1 MPAPGLTVIRAD
13 STPPSAG
20 DNMRLEI
27 GAVIVATIE
36 QAPVGVT
43 MLGADAKQNEADF
56 DRNHGAT
63 RPVAVARSE
72 VLQGFVEVVQ
82 GLGGDPHALLHKMQI
97 DPGVLDDPSGLVPYR
112 SMVRLLETAAAE
124 LDCADFGMRLAKSR
138 SLSKIVSPIDLV
150 MRNSRTLGDALQYC
164 AANVHVYSDAMQLS
178 IEPLPERRCE
188 LLRFEIVLDR
198 LPHQRQAVE
207 HALTLM
213 YRSILHICGNAVHPK
228 EVWFTHDP
236 AVPLILYRSS
246 FSAPVRFGQSINGL
260 VFATQDLGAE
270 MPNPDRQLYELATS
284 FIVSNFPKAQ
294 KALSAKVR
302 DLISRD
308 MQTPARR
315 DLIDDCK
322 QDRIAALLSIHPRTL
337 QRRLREEGTSFESI
351 KDSVRRDAALHYLR
365 QRRLP
370 LVYVAQALGYAEVST
385 LSRSCHRW
393 FAASPRQLRKN
404 LNERNSHSARSSS
417 RTPASAFRI

>member
-1 MPAPGLTVIRAD
+1 
-13 STPPSAG
+13 
-20 DNMRLEI
+20 
-27 GAVIVATIE
+27 
-36 QAPVGVT
+36 
-43 MLGADAKQNEADF
+43 
-56 DRNHGAT
+56 
-63 RPVAVARSE
+63 
-72 VLQGFVEVVQ
+72 
-82 GLGGDPHALLHKMQI
+82 MQI

-178 IEPLPERRCE
+178 IEPLPEQRCE

-213 YRSILHICGNAVHPK
+213 YRSILHICANAVHPK